1 MQTTLGARIAPL
13 AVALAALAGCDENGQ
28 FVGFQSAPDDAGPA
42 EEVVTGPVE
51 TIERDVEAPEVFS
64 ETDRGLWDGRPSLGG
79 VWVAYPDV
87 ADPERVVIRNTAN
100 GTSVVG
106 ALFRRE
112 RDNPGPPF
120 QVSSDAAAELSM
132 LAGQPAELQVIAL
145 RREEV
150 PVAPAAVPTAE
161 GTEAAPSEIE
171 TASLDD
177 PIAAAAAAIDA
188 AEQGQSAPPAVPASA
203 PDQPFVQIGIF
214 SEEAN
219 ANNTAANLRE
229 AGLQSA
235 IRQQTSQ
242 GNTFWRVIV
251 GPAASSEERDEILRQ
266 VNDLGFT
273 DAFAVG
279 G

>member
-1 MQTTLGARIAPL
+1 MQRTRGARIAPL
-13 AVALAALAGCDENGQ
+13 IVALAALAGCDENGQ
-28 FVGFQSAPDDAGPA
+28 FVGLQSAPDETGTTEAA
-42 EEVVTGPVE
+42 TAGPVE
-51 TIERDVEAPEVFS
+51 TVERDVEAPEVFS
-64 ETDRGLWDGRPSLGG
+64 ETERGLWDGRPSLGG

-87 ADPERVVIRNTAN
+87 SDPERVLIRNTTNDA
-100 GTSVVG
+100 TVIG

-120 QVSSDAAAELSM
+120 QVSSDAAAELAM

-150 PVAPAAVPTAE
+150 PVAPPAVPTAE
-161 GTEAAPSEIE
+161 GTDAAPAEIE

-177 PIAAAAAAIDA
+177 PIAAAAAAIDEAEETQTA
-188 AEQGQSAPPAVPASA
+188 APVAPANA

-214 SEEAN
+214 SEESN
-219 ANNTAANLRE
+219 ANSTAANLRE
-229 AGLQSA
+229 IGLEPT
-235 IRQQTSQ
+235 IRRQTSQ

-251 GPAASSEERDEILRQ
+251 GPAASGQERDEILRQ
-266 VNDLGFT
+266 VNELGFS
-273 DAFAVG
+273 DAYFVG

>member
-1 MQTTLGARIAPL
+1 MQTRIGVRIAPL

-28 FVGFQSAPDDAGPA
+28 FIGFESAPDEAAAATPA
-42 EEVVTGPVE
+42 ATAPVE
-51 TIERDVEAPEVFS
+51 TVERDVDAPEVFG

-87 ADPERVVIRNTAN
+87 TDPERVRIRNTAN
-100 GTSVVG
+100 GATVVG

-120 QVSSDAAAELSM
+120 QVSSDAAAELAM
-132 LAGQPAELQVIAL
+132 LAGQPTELEVVAL

-150 PVAPAAVPTAE
+150 PVAPAAVPTAQ
-161 GTEAAPSEIE
+161 GTDAAPAEIE

-177 PIAAAAAAIDA
+177 PIAAAAAAIDEAEEGQA
-188 AEQGQSAPPAVPASA
+188 AAALPASA
-203 PDQPFVQIGIF
+203 PAQPYVQIGIF
-214 SEEAN
+214 SQESN
-219 ANNTAANLRE
+219 ANSTAATLRE
-229 AGLQSA
+229 AGLQPA

-242 GNTFWRVIV
+242 GNPFWRVIV
-251 GPAASSEERDEILRQ
+251 GPAASSAERDRNLSQAR
-266 VNDLGFT
+266 DLGFT

>member
-1 MQTTLGARIAPL
+1 M
-13 AVALAALAGCDENGQ
+13 LAGCDENGQ
-28 FVGFQSAPDDAGPA
+28 FVGFEGAPEETATADAA
-42 EEVVTGPVE
+42 AAPVE

-87 ADPERVVIRNTAN
+87 TDPERVLIRNTAN
-100 GTSVVG
+100 GESVVG

-112 RDNPGPPF
+112 RDNPGPLF

-161 GTEAAPSEIE
+161 GTEAAPAEIE

-177 PIAAAAAAIDA
+177 PIAAAAAAIDE
-188 AEQGQSAPPAVPASA
+188 AEQVQTAPPAAPANA
-203 PDQPFVQIGIF
+203 PAQPFVQIGIF
-214 SEEAN
+214 SQESN

-229 AGLQSA
+229 AGLQST

-251 GPAASSEERDEILRQ
+251 GPAASSQERDEIIRQ

>member
-1 MQTTLGARIAPL
+1 MHRTLGARIAPL
-13 AVALAALAGCDENGQ
+13 AVAVAALAGCDENGE
-28 FVGFQSAPDDAGPA
+28 FVGFQTTPEETAAAEPA
-42 EEVVTGPVE
+42 ATGPVE
-51 TIERDVEAPEVFS
+51 TVERDVEAPEVFS

-87 ADPERVVIRNTAN
+87 TDPERVRIRNTDN
-100 GTSVVG
+100 GASVVG

-112 RDNPGPPF
+112 RDNPGPRF

-132 LAGQPAELQVIAL
+132 LAGQPAELEVIAL

-150 PVAPAAVPTAE
+150 PVAPPPVPTAE
-161 GTEAAPSEIE
+161 GTGAAPAEIE
-171 TASLDD
+171 TAAIDD
-177 PIAAAAAAIDA
+177 PIAAAAAAIDE
-188 AEQGQSAPPAVPASA
+188 AEQGRAPAAAPASA

-214 SEEAN
+214 SDEAN
-219 ANNTAANLRE
+219 ANNTAASLRE
-229 AGLQSA
+229 AGLRSA
-235 IRQQTSQ
+235 IRQQSSQ

-251 GPAASSEERDEILRQ
+251 GPAASARERDAILRE
-266 VNDLGFT
+266 VNDLGFS